1 MGTIVP
7 FTSYFLGIIVI
18 ISKEKGD
25 GKMKNIR
32 KWLLLLLLAF
42 TLMGKDDDEFEPNL
56 PIGDE
61 GYQMLSVEHWN

>member
-1 MGTIVP
+1 
-7 FTSYFLGIIVI
+7 
-18 ISKEKGD
+18 
-25 GKMKNIR
+25 MKNIR